1 MKYCQCLL
9 AHARFHMTMQ
19 ANHQGLYMIK
29 TITLLKRRP
38 GLSVSEFRAYYES
51 RHVLLGLKYTQPEAL
66 RYTRRY
72 LSTLGDDQ
80 GGDPCFDVA
89 MELWFADRPTL
100 DRVMQRLQRPD
111 IAAEIAA
118 DEEALFDRAQTRFM
132 VVDEEIESI
141 DSAGMNGRD

>member
-1 MKYCQCLL
+1 ML
-9 AHARFHMTMQ
+9 
-19 ANHQGLYMIK
+19 K

-38 GLSVSEFRAYYES
+38 DLSVAEFRAYYES
-51 RHVLLGLKYTQPEAL
+51 RHVLLGLKYTRPEAL

-72 LSTLGDDQ
+72 LSSLGDEQDSA
-80 GGDPCFDVA
+80 PCFDVA
-89 MELWFADRPTL
+89 MELWFADRPSL

-132 VVDEEIESI
+132 LVDEEVESI
-141 DSAGMNGRD
+141 DSGGITDKT